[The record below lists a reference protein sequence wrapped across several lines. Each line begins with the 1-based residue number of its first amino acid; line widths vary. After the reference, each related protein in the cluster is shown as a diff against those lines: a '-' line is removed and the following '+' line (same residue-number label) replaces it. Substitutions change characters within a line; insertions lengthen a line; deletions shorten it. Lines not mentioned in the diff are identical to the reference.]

1 MKYRAIKDIT
11 EKGWEN
17 ESGEIKAGD
26 ILDCR
31 NWYGIPTIM
40 LSDNRAVCD
49 EDSQMAKDLFEL
61 VEE

>member
-17 ESGEIKAGD
+17 VEGEIKAGD

-31 NWYGIPTIM
+31 NWHGCLTIM